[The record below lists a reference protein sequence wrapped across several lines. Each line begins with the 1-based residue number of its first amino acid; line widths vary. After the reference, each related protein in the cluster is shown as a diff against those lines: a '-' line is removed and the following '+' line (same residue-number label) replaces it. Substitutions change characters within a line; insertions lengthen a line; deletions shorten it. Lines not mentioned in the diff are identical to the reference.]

1 MAEIVSLNQYRKARE
16 RANAESKAAEN
27 RVLHG
32 RTKVERQRESTE
44 KDRQIDSLEGS
55 RLDHRDSPPETD

>member
-16 RANAESKAAEN
+16 RAKAKSEAAEN

-32 RTKVERQRESTE
+32 RSKAERSHDAAE
-44 KDRQIDSLEGS
+44 KDRQTESHEEN
-55 RLDHRDSPPETD
+55 RLDRRDSPPETD